1 MLNLDFKVVKFI
13 LVFNIVM
20 LYHGLALGQKNDVW
34 IRYHD
39 KAKNL
44 YGYKDLKGKIKIPAK
59 FEKFFTQADSFY
71 NIISVKEENLH
82 NYKTYYLLKNGKKV
96 GLDSLYILDYTVD
109 CESEGKIRFQ
119 NRKNDRIGFLDK
131 NGKAVIPAIYNY
143 ATPFYNGVSRALI
156 NAKRA
161 CWDEKEDTLNCEHLA
176 WKGGIQVLINDKNEI
191 LADSLHN
198 LPDNINWYS
207 LRTNQ
212 ADLDTSIW
220 FTIKGKNGNTY
231 SFIDYQKEFKHW
243 FETKFLFA
251 LKSKNQENLKRLFFS
266 GLQIKSEKLGTS
278 NSHQKKFNTFI
289 RKIVTPER
297 FQSNSLKEINIM
309 NGDLMFVDT
318 EKPVYK
324 KYLDACGRHQKERFP
339 IFLITINYYRKRK
352 EPLIL
357 KSFPQVDANWKPSE
371 FDINFELDY
380 QERFEFLKTSNGYKL
395 FEVYVKN

>member
-1 MLNLDFKVVKFI
+1 MRNLGVKVVKFI
-13 LVFNIVM
+13 KVFSIVI

-59 FEKFFTQADSFY
+59 FSNFFTQADSFY
-71 NIISVKEENLH
+71 NIISVKEETLH
-82 NYKTYYLLKNGKKV
+82 DYKTYYLLKNGKKV
-96 GLDSLYILDYTVD
+96 GLDSLYILDYAVD

-119 NRKNDRIGFLDK
+119 NKKNDRIGFLDK

-156 NAKRA
+156 NAKRT

-176 WKGGIQVLINDKNEI
+176 WKGGIKVLINDKNEI

-207 LRTNQ
+207 LKTNQ

-231 SFIDYQKEFKHW
+231 SFIDYQKEFRHW
-243 FETKFLFA
+243 FETKFLSA
-251 LKSKNQENLKRLFFS
+251 LKSSNLENLKRLFFS
-266 GLQIKSEKLGTS
+266 GLQIESEKLGTS
-278 NSHQKKFNTFI
+278 NPRQKNFNTFV

-297 FQSNSLKEINIM
+297 FQANAVKEIHIM
-309 NGDLMFVDT
+309 NVDLMFMNS
-318 EKPVYK
+318 EKPIYK
-324 KYLDACGRHQKERFP
+324 KYFDACGRHQKEKFP
-339 IFLITINYYRKRK
+339 TFLITIDYYRKRK

-380 QERFEFLKTSNGYKL
+380 QERFEFLRTSNGYKL
-395 FEVYVKN
+395 VDVEVKN

>member
-59 FEKFFTQADSFY
+59 FSDFFSQADRFY
-71 NIISVKEENLH
+71 DIVGVREKGLRDNSE
-82 NYKTYYLLKNGKKV
+82 YYLLKNGKKV
-96 GLDSLYILDYTVD
+96 GIDSTYVIDYTVD

-161 CWDEKEDTLNCEHLA
+161 CWDEKEDTLNCEHLD

-207 LRTNQ
+207 LKTNQ

-297 FQSNSLKEINIM
+297 FQPNSLKEINIM

-371 FDINFELDY
+371 FYINHELDY
-380 QERFEFLKTSNGYKL
+380 QERFEFLKTSDGYKL
-395 FEVYVKN
+395 FEVYVKK